1 MTVFQNANDTVLN
14 GTLEEIDEPILKHLQ
29 DVTIELPETN
39 TGFKINFH
47 FEPNEFF
54 ENTVL
59 TKEYM
64 LRNEYDKERDKNRI
78 TWVFY
83 TFDYSCQSVT

>member
-1 MTVFQNANDTVLN
+1 MCFKFYLFFDGLKANAYTVSQKIERKNV
-14 GTLEEIDEPILKHLQ
+14 
-29 DVTIELPETN
+29 IELKPMSI
-39 TGFKINFH
+39 KINFH